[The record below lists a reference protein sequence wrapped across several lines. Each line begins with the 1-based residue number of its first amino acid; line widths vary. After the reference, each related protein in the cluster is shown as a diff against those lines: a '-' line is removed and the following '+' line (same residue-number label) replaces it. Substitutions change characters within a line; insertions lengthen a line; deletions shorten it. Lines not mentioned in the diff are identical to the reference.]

1 MVSRSDPSSFSS
13 GTTSSS
19 TSSTSL
25 TNNKPDSG
33 DAPVNFGTPTS
44 VLPDISSDIY
54 FELAHAFK
62 LIDQDNDGF
71 VPRTELEKLLTQ
83 LGPEQPSQ
91 EEVRLVLSEL
101 DVDGDGVISQEALL
115 SRVMGCNEPAC
126 DTELR
131 KAFEIFDADGDGKIS
146 AEDLFNFFT
155 ALGDEGCTLEDCLH
169 MIAGVDDNGDG
180 FVCFEE
186 FLRMMELQR

>member
-19 TSSTSL
+19 TSSDH
-25 TNNKPDSG
+25 KPDSG

-44 VLPDISSDIY
+44 VLPDIPSDIY

-62 LIDQDNDGF
+62 LIDRDNDGF
-71 VPRTELEKLLTQ
+71 VSTTELEKLLTQ
-83 LGPEQPSQ
+83 LGPEPPSQ

-101 DVDGDGVISQEALL
+101 DRDGDGVITQESLL
-115 SRVMGCNEPAC
+115 NRVMGCNEPAC

-131 KAFEIFDADGDGKIS
+131 KAFEIFDVDGDGKIS
-146 AEDLFNFFT
+146 AEELLSFFSS
-155 ALGDEGCTLEDCLH
+155 ALGDEECTLEDCLR

-186 FLRMMELQR
+186 FSRMMELQR